1 MDRNRTMT
9 EFVGSLAVVFFAIG
23 LGDVFD
29 GMTGDYDAWSS
40 IVSSVGAGLVLAIF
54 MIAMGGT
61 ILPMFTLAK
70 MASGRDEIEDGM
82 NDFIAQMFGGIV
94 AYALAWWQSSAT
106 TAMTWGGLEAL
117 DPFTAVASLFGGFL
131 LMMVYDRQ
139 GGGWE
144 VGILACIV
152 GLAGVSITGA
162 GDFGGMLVDSKWE
175 MANMLAVFGGMIASG
190 VGAYMAIMFGEQLL
204 TEEE

>member
-9 EFVGSLAVVFFAIG
+9 EFVGSLAVVFFAVG
-23 LGDVFD
+23 MGDVFA
-29 GMTGDYDAWSS
+29 GEFAGLSSLVS
-40 IVSSVGAGLVLAIF
+40 IVATGLVLAIF

-61 ILPMFTLAK
+61 ILPRFTLAK

-106 TAMTWGGLEAL
+106 TAMTWGGLDAL
-117 DPFTAVASLFGGFL
+117 DPYTAVASLFGGFL
-131 LMMVYDRQ
+131 MMMVYDRQ
-139 GGGWE
+139 GAGWE
-144 VGILACIV
+144 VGILAGIV

-162 GDFGGMLVDSKWE
+162 GDFGGMLVDSAWE
-175 MANMLAVFGGMIASG
+175 MSNMLAVFGGMIAAG
-190 VGAYMAIMFGEQLL
+190 VGAYIAIMLGEQLL
-204 TEEE
+204 NEEE

>member
-9 EFVGSLAVVFFAIG
+9 EFVGSLAVVFFAVG
-23 LGDVFD
+23 MGDVFA
-29 GMTGDYDAWSS
+29 GEFAGLSSLVS
-40 IVSSVGAGLVLAIF
+40 IVATGLVLAIF

-106 TAMTWGGLEAL
+106 TAMTWGGLDAL
-117 DPFTAVASLFGGFL
+117 DPYTAVASLFGGFL
-131 LMMVYDRQ
+131 MMMVYDRQ
-139 GGGWE
+139 GAGWE

-162 GDFGGMLVDSKWE
+162 GDFGGMLVDSAWK
-175 MANMLAVFGGMIASG
+175 MPNMLAVFGGMIASG
-190 VGAYMAIMFGEQLL
+190 VGAYIAIMFGEQLL
-204 TEEE
+204 NEEE

>member
-9 EFVGSLAVVFFAIG
+9 EFVGSLAVVFFAVG
-23 LGDVFD
+23 MGDVFA
-29 GMTGDYDAWSS
+29 GEFAGLSSLVS
-40 IVSSVGAGLVLAIF
+40 IVATGLVLAIF

-106 TAMTWGGLEAL
+106 TAMTWGGLDAL
-117 DPFTAVASLFGGFL
+117 DPYTAVASLFGGFL
-131 LMMVYDRQ
+131 MMMVYDRQ
-139 GGGWE
+139 GAGWE
-144 VGILACIV
+144 VGILAGIV

-162 GDFGGMLVDSKWE
+162 GDFGGMLVDSAWE
-175 MANMLAVFGGMIASG
+175 MSNMLAVFGGMIASG
-190 VGAYMAIMFGEQLL
+190 VGAYIAIMFGEQLL
-204 TEEE
+204 NEEE

>member
-9 EFVGSLAVVFFAIG
+9 EFVGSLAVVFFAVG
-23 LGDVFD
+23 MGDVFA
-29 GMTGDYDAWSS
+29 GEFAGLSSLVS
-40 IVSSVGAGLVLAIF
+40 IVATGLVLAIF

-106 TAMTWGGLEAL
+106 TAMTWGGLDAL
-117 DPFTAVASLFGGFL
+117 DPYTAVASLFGGFL
-131 LMMVYDRQ
+131 MMMVYDRQ
-139 GGGWE
+139 GAGWE
-144 VGILACIV
+144 VGILAGIV

-162 GDFGGMLVDSKWE
+162 GDFGGMLVDSAWE
-175 MANMLAVFGGMIASG
+175 MSNMLAVFGGMIASG

-204 TEEE
+204 NEEE

>member
-9 EFVGSLAVVFFAIG
+9 EFVGSLAVVFFAVG
-23 LGDVFD
+23 MGDVL
-29 GMTGDYDAWSS
+29 GEYTGLSQV
-40 IVSSVGAGLVLAIF
+40 VSVIAAGLVLAIF

-94 AYALAWWQSSAT
+94 AYALAWWQSSADT
-106 TAMTWGGLEAL
+106 SMTWGGLPEL
-117 DPFTAVASLFGGFL
+117 GPYTAVASLFGGFL

-144 VGILACIV
+144 VGILAGIV

-162 GDFGGMLVDSKWE
+162 GDFGGMLVDSAWE
-175 MANMLAVFGGMIASG
+175 MSNMLAVFGGMIASA
-190 VGAYMAIMFGEQLL
+190 VGAYLAIMFGEQLL
-204 TEEE
+204 NEEE

>member
-9 EFVGSLAVVFFAIG
+9 EFVGSLAVVFFAVG
-23 LGDVFD
+23 MGDVL
-29 GMTGDYDAWSS
+29 GEYTGLSQV
-40 IVSSVGAGLVLAIF
+40 VSVIAAGLVLAIF

-94 AYALAWWQSSAT
+94 AYALAWWQSSADT
-106 TAMTWGGLEAL
+106 SMTWGGLPEL
-117 DPFTAVASLFGGFL
+117 GPYTAVASLFGGFL

-162 GDFGGMLVDSKWE
+162 GDFGGMLVDSAWE
-175 MANMLAVFGGMIASG
+175 MSNMLAVFGGMIASA
-190 VGAYMAIMFGEQLL
+190 VGAYLAIMFGEQLL
-204 TEEE
+204 NEEE

>member
-9 EFVGSLAVVFFAIG
+9 EFVGSLAVVFFAVG
-23 LGDVFD
+23 MGDVL
-29 GMTGDYDAWSS
+29 GEYTGLSQVVS
-40 IVSSVGAGLVLAIF
+40 IVATGLVLAIF

-106 TAMTWGGLEAL
+106 TAMTWGGLDAL
-117 DPFTAVASLFGGFL
+117 DPYTAVASLFGGFL
-131 LMMVYDRQ
+131 MMMVYDRQ
-139 GGGWE
+139 GAGWE
-144 VGILACIV
+144 VGILAGIV

-162 GDFGGMLVDSKWE
+162 GDFGGMLVDSAWE
-175 MANMLAVFGGMIASG
+175 MSNMLAVFGGMIASG
-190 VGAYMAIMFGEQLL
+190 VGAYIAIMFGEQLL
-204 TEEE
+204 NEEE

>member
-9 EFVGSLAVVFFAIG
+9 EFVGSLAVVFFAVG
-23 LGDVFD
+23 MGDVL
-29 GMTGDYDAWSS
+29 GEYTGLSQV
-40 IVSSVGAGLVLAIF
+40 VSVIAAGLVLAIF

-94 AYALAWWQSSAT
+94 AYALAWWQSSADT
-106 TAMTWGGLEAL
+106 SMTWGGLPEL
-117 DPFTAVASLFGGFL
+117 GPYTAVASLFGGFL

-162 GDFGGMLVDSKWE
+162 GDFGGMLVDSAWT
-175 MANMLAVFGGMIASG
+175 MPNMLAVFGGMIASG
-190 VGAYMAIMFGEQLL
+190 VGAYLAIMFGEQLL
-204 TEEE
+204 NEEE

>member
-9 EFVGSLAVVFFAIG
+9 EFVGSLAVVFFAVG
-23 LGDVFD
+23 MGDVL
-29 GMTGDYDAWSS
+29 GEYTGLSQV
-40 IVSSVGAGLVLAIF
+40 VSVIAAGLVLAIF

-82 NDFIAQMFGGIV
+82 NDFIAHLFGGIV
-94 AYALAWWQSSAT
+94 AYALAWWQSSADT
-106 TAMTWGGLEAL
+106 SMTWGGLPEL
-117 DPFTAVASLFGGFL
+117 GPYTAVASLFGGFL

-162 GDFGGMLVDSKWE
+162 GDFGGMLVDSAWE
-175 MANMLAVFGGMIASG
+175 MSNMLAVFGGMIASG
-190 VGAYMAIMFGEQLL
+190 VGAYLAIMFGEQLL
-204 TEEE
+204 NEEE

>member
-23 LGDVFD
+23 LGGVFD
-29 GMTGDYDAWSS
+29 GLTGDYAVWSH
-40 IVSSVGAGLVLAIF
+40 IVASVGAGLVLAIF

-82 NDFIAQMFGGIV
+82 NDFIAQMFGGIT
-94 AYALAWWQSSAT
+94 AYALAWWQSSADT
-106 TAMTWGGLEAL
+106 SMVYEGLAAL
-117 DPFTAVASLFGGFL
+117 DPYTAVASLFGGFL

-139 GGGWE
+139 DASWE

-152 GLAGVSITGA
+152 GLVGVSLTGA
-162 GDFGGMLVDSKWE
+162 GDFGGMLVHSEW
-175 MANMLAVFGGMIASG
+175 NMTQMVAVFGGMIASG
-190 VGAYMAIMFGEQLL
+190 VGAYIAIMFGEQLL
-204 TEEE
+204 SEEE